1 VKLYLDLQNTIS
13 SDTVPD
19 KDAIELWAK
28 QTLSEI
34 KQDKDCELTIRIV
47 DKEEMRELNKTY
59 RHKDKDTNVL
69 SFPYEDFPIN
79 TEAFSTKELAD
90 EMAASLLG
98 DIVICHDVVVE
109 QAEQHNKTIAAHWTH
124 MVVHGI
130 LHLQG
135 YDHIDDNEAELMESL
150 EILILNKLNFAD
162 PYQ

>member
-1 VKLYLDLQNTIS
+1 MKLYLDLQNTIS

-28 QTLSEI
+28 LTLSEI

-47 DKEEMRELNKTY
+47 DKEEIQMLNKTY
-59 RHKDKDTNVL
+59 RHKDKLTNVL
-69 SFPYEDFPIN
+69 SFPYEGFPVN
-79 TEAFSTKELAD
+79 TQEIAD
-90 EMAASLLG
+90 EAESTFLG

-109 QAEQHNKTIAAHWTH
+109 EADQHNKTITAHWAH
-124 MVVHGI
+124 MVVHGV

-150 EILILNKLNFAD
+150 EVLILNKLHFAD